1 MNRTSSSTGY
11 SFACFLARLV
21 VRLVTRLEIQGL
33 DNLPASGSLVVA
45 SNHLGRL
52 DPAIAYCIL
61 NRTDIIMLVAEKY
74 RKIPLVPWLV
84 KQLDGIW
91 VDRFNADMG
100 AVRQA
105 LFRLRKGGVLVLAP
119 EGTRSKTGALVQG
132 WTGASYLAAKAG
144 APIVPVAL
152 IGTQAQVVAANLRR
166 FKRSP
171 VLARAGEPFTLPAI
185 PIKDRDTALEAY
197 TDEIMCRIA
206 ALLPPA
212 YRGVYSDHPRL
223 KELLKLS

>member
-1 MNRTSSSTGY
+1 MNRTTSEAGY
-11 SFACFLARLV
+11 RFACFLARLV

-33 DNLPASGSLVVA
+33 QNLPSSESFVIA

-52 DPAIAYCIL
+52 DPALVYCIL
-61 NRTDIIMLVAEKY
+61 DRKDIIMLVAEKY
-74 RKIPLVPWLV
+74 REIPLVPWLV

-105 LFRLRKGGVLVLAP
+105 FTRLRKGGVLVLAP

-132 WTGASYLAAKAG
+132 WSGAGYLAAKTG

-152 IGTQAQVVAANLRR
+152 IGTEDKAVVVNLRR

-171 VLARAGEPFTLPAI
+171 VLARAGKPFTLPAI
-185 PIKDRDTALEAY
+185 PLKDREAALETY

-223 KELLKLS
+223 KELLASS